1 MASTVLPFPRRFRS
15 PEAEAARSPAAPPGP
30 LGRVRQV
37 VILWRQRLTLRR
49 SLERELLSAPAG
61 ALRDAGW
68 DRASLRRELAKP
80 FWRG

>member
-15 PEAEAARSPAAPPGP
+15 PESKAAPSPAAPPGP
-30 LGRVRQV
+30 LGRVGQV
-37 VILWRQRLTLRR
+37 LILWQQRLALRR
-49 SLERELLSAPAG
+49 SLERELLGAPAG

-68 DRASLRRELAKP
+68 DRTSLRRELAKP